1 MVETTIKE
9 FKKFLDDQNELISE
23 LRKENRDMQREILTI
38 YQVIKA
44 NYKLISQ
51 EFYQSL
57 KEMDLDLEQDELHR
71 IADELADDYTYPINI
86 TVDIKV
92 AAANLKKYT
101 WEELVTIDD
110 EMIELVEREH
120 KFWIDQ
126 DPDIDPYTLQS
137 KISDVIEDEYFMN
150 NSYIWAMLDDFGY
163 IIGKV
168 A

>member
-1 MVETTIKE
+1 MVETTINE
-9 FKKFLDDQNELISE
+9 FKDFLDDQNGLIRE
-23 LRKENRDMQREILTI
+23 LRKENRDMQKEILTI
-38 YQVIKA
+38 YKVIKA
-44 NYKLISQ
+44 NYKLISR
-51 EFYQSL
+51 EFYTSL
-57 KEMDLDLEQDELHR
+57 ENMNLDLEQDELHR
-71 IADELADDYTYPINI
+71 IADELADDYTYPINV

-101 WEELVTIDD
+101 WDELITIDD
-110 EMIELVEREH
+110 EMIELVERER
-120 KFWIDQ
+120 KFWINQ
-126 DPDIDPYTLQS
+126 ELDIDSYTLQN